1 MGFTC
6 RPSLPDADFHL
17 VCLSTNDMIMGHTVA
32 VFGASG
38 LTGGE
43 LLKVL
48 LADEKVSEVR
58 APVRRPLGIANPKL
72 RESVIAFD
80 DASSLQGAVS
90 GCETVYVAIGTTNR
104 KVDGDKNAYRRIDFD
119 IPVEVAKACV
129 AMGVYGIA
137 LVSSVGADPENQYN
151 YYIKLKGVT
160 EETVSEQGVPQTV
173 IVRPSV
179 LLGKRS
185 ESRFGE
191 RIAQAIMPLFSV
203 FLSGRYRKYR
213 AIRAEDVARAM
224 VMASRT
230 LPKGIHVVEHAGMMD
245 LSKKYLAESATSV
258 PMRG

>member
-1 MGFTC
+1 M
-6 RPSLPDADFHL
+6 SL
-17 VCLSTNDMIMGHTVA
+17 TVA

-43 LLKVL
+43 LLKIL
-48 LADEKVSEVR
+48 LADQKVSEVR
-58 APVRRPLGIANPKL
+58 APVRKPLGIVHPKL

-80 DASSLQGAVS
+80 DASALQAMVG

-104 KVDGDKNAYRRIDFD
+104 KVDGDKLAYRRVDFD

-137 LVSSVGADPENQYN
+137 LVSSVGADPDNQYN
-151 YYIKLKGVT
+151 FYIKLKGVT

-179 LLGKRS
+179 LLGRRN
-185 ESRFGE
+185 ESRPGE
-191 RIAQAIMPLFSV
+191 RIAQVVMPWVSGL
-203 FLSGRYRKYR
+203 LSGRYRKYR
-213 AIRAEDVARAM
+213 AIRSEDVARAM

-230 LPKGIHVVEHAGMMD
+230 LPKGIHVLEHAEMMD
-245 LSKKYLAESATSV
+245 LSKGHLAESEGDGDASKS
-258 PMRG
+258 